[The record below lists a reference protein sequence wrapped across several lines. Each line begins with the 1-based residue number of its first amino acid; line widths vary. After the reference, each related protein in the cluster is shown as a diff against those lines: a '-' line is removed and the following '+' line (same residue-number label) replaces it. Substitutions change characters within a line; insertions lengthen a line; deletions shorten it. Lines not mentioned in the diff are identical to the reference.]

1 MTRFT
6 DRVRSLGGLAIVCHP
21 WVPIPGTKWDFG
33 YDYAGMDAIEL
44 WNGPWTLD
52 DNHCVEHWHSLLVA
66 GQFIPGVGSSDSH
79 GVNQPVGLAQ
89 TIVRAP
95 ALSAPAIIAAVKAG
109 HCWLAESSVVGLT
122 FTASTGDRSASCGDR
137 LAVGPE
143 TVVDVVLDVTGVP
156 GCLAQIIG
164 PTGPVAG
171 QVSDGNGAVRVT
183 TSVPAG
189 LAPFVRAEVRRLDG
203 TPVLDPLE
211 GVPGL
216 AMVALT
222 NPIFLT
228 S

>member
-95 ALSAPAIIAAVKAG
+95 ALSAPAVIAAVKAG
-109 HCWLAESSVVGLT
+109 HSWLAESSAVGLT
-122 FTASTGDRSASCGDR
+122 FTASVGDRSASCGDR

-156 GCLAQIIG
+156 GAW
-164 PTGPVAG
+164 PRSSARPARWPARSVTGTVPC
-171 QVSDGNGAVRVT
+171 VSRRRCPPDWHRSCGRRYAAST
-183 TSVPAG
+183 
-189 LAPFVRAEVRRLDG
+189 APRCSTRSRASPDWRWWH
-203 TPVLDPLE
+203 
-211 GVPGL
+211 
-216 AMVALT
+216 
-222 NPIFLT
+222 
-228 S
+228 